1 VVWLSA
7 CSVNGMS
14 TANPVFIPSEVL
26 TEQQYERAYSVG
38 YPRTVRFLLSTGVRS
53 DLAEE
58 IAQAAWARGWE
69 CRAQLKSAAAVGVW
83 VNTIAKNLVRVDYRR
98 KKATE
103 ELNEN
108 SAVIQPDYDASE
120 VGEILSFCSPVDR
133 ELLKQHYLEGWSS
146 NEIAPRLGI
155 SPVSVRVRLLRIK
168 QSLRTAMG
176 LRGVAIPEA
185 A

>member
-1 VVWLSA
+1 MV
-7 CSVNGMS
+7 
-14 TANPVFIPSEVL
+14 TANGIEQTAEVL
-26 TEQQYERAYSVG
+26 TEQQYEKAYRHG

-69 CRAQLKSAAAVGVW
+69 CRAQLKSQGAVGIW

-103 ELNEN
+103 ELSEN
-108 SAVIQPDYDASE
+108 SAVIQPDYDASA

-133 ELLKQHYLEGWSS
+133 ELLTQHYLEGWSS

-168 QSLRTAMG
+168 QSLRAAMG
-176 LRGVAIPEA
+176 LRVNAMPEA

>member
-1 VVWLSA
+1 
-7 CSVNGMS
+7 MI
-14 TANPVFIPSEVL
+14 TANGIEQTAEVL
-26 TEQQYERAYSVG
+26 TEQQYEKAYRLG

-69 CRAQLKSAAAVGVW
+69 CRGQLKSQGAVGVW

-98 KKATE
+98 KKVTE
-103 ELNEN
+103 ELSEN
-108 SAVIQPDYDASE
+108 SSVIQPDYDASA

-176 LRGVAIPEA
+176 LRANLMTEA

>member
-1 VVWLSA
+1 MTNLTTSKLSA
-7 CSVNGMS
+7 D
-14 TANPVFIPSEVL
+14 VL
-26 TEQQYERAYSVG
+26 TEKQYETAYSKG
-38 YPRTVRFLLSTGVRS
+38 YPRTIRFLLSTGVQC

-69 CRAQLKSAAAVGVW
+69 CRAQLKSQGAVAVW
-83 VNTIAKNLVRVDYRR
+83 VNTIAKNLVRVNYRR
-98 KKATE
+98 KKTTE

-108 SAVIQPDYDASE
+108 SAVVQPYYDGSA
-120 VGEILSFCSPVDR
+120 VGQILAMCSPVDR
-133 ELLKQHYLEGWSS
+133 DLLTQHYLEGWSS

-155 SPVSVRVRLLRIK
+155 SPVSVRVRLMRIK

-176 LRGVAIPEA
+176 LRGMAMPEA